1 MATADL
7 PDNVAVKN
15 LQHFWHFRLIAR
27 TLERSMRGAG
37 PVAAVRMSPA
47 ELLFPSAARESWS
60 QSRTRTFGLAVLAI
74 AATWAAAE
82 LALIEGSAAMLAFVI
97 CATVLTVGTMN
108 AIEVARTRTIT
119 KAIVQERHRIARD
132 LHDGLAQELA
142 YIRMEAMRMAAGQ
155 DERATRLA
163 RAAERALEESR
174 GAIDSL
180 RRDHESSFSVE
191 LAQVAEELTDRAGAR
206 LSLELEPGM
215 EIQPECRQALVRIL
229 REAITNGVRH
239 GCATEVALE
248 LSGGDG
254 VRMAVR
260 DNGAGFEPGG
270 PRRPGSFGLTT
281 MRERAQAMG
290 GDLTIQSDPGE
301 GTIVEVVLP

>member
-1 MATADL
+1 
-7 PDNVAVKN
+7 
-15 LQHFWHFRLIAR
+15 
-27 TLERSMRGAG
+27 MRRAG
-37 PVAAVRMSPA
+37 PAAAVRMSPA
-47 ELLFPSAARESWS
+47 DLLIPSAARAGWS
-60 QSRTRTFGLAVLAI
+60 QSRTKTFGLTILVI
-74 AATWAAAE
+74 AAISAAAE
-82 LALIEGSAAMLAFVI
+82 LALIEGRAAMLAFVI

-108 AIEVARTRTIT
+108 AIEAARRRAIT
-119 KAIVQERHRIARD
+119 KAIVKERHRIARD

-155 DERATRLA
+155 DARAARLA

-215 EIQPECRQALVRIL
+215 EIHPERRQALVRIL

-254 VRMAVR
+254 VRMAIR

-290 GDLTIQSDPGE
+290 GDLTIESDPGE
-301 GTIVEVVLP
+301 GTLVEVVLP

>member
-1 MATADL
+1 MATAEL
-7 PDNVAVKN
+7 PEKIAVKN
-15 LQHFWHFRLIAR
+15 LPHFWHIRVIGR
-27 TLERSMRGAG
+27 TLERSMRRSG
-37 PVAAVRMSPA
+37 PAAAVRMSPA
-47 ELLFPSAARESWS
+47 DLLMPSAAREGWS
-60 QSRTRTFGLAVLAI
+60 QSRTKTYALTILAV
-74 AATWAAAE
+74 AAASAAAE
-82 LALIEGSAAMLAFVI
+82 LALIEGRAAMLAFVI
-97 CATVLTVGTMN
+97 CATAITVGTMH
-108 AIEVARTRTIT
+108 ALAAAKTRTIT

-142 YIRMEAMRMAAGQ
+142 YIRMEAMRMAAGH

-174 GAIDSL
+174 GAIASL
-180 RRDHESSFSVE
+180 RCDHESSFSVE
-191 LAQVAEELTDRAGAR
+191 LAQVAEELTDRAGAH
-206 LSLELEPGM
+206 LSLELQPGLD
-215 EIQPECRQALVRIL
+215 IQPERRQALVRIL

-254 VRMAVR
+254 VRMAIR

-270 PRRPGSFGLTT
+270 PRRLGAFGLTT

-301 GTIVEVVLP
+301 GTLVEVLLP